1 MTLFDAKVRR
11 SKAEGSAKE
20 VDKMKILILI
30 VAFFY
35 PLVLSCSTLE
45 AAATFPRVVATFA
58 SFSEKEAAFFV
69 AEDQG
74 FFRKYGLDVK
84 HVYVR
89 SGSVALSAL
98 ASGEAQFY
106 SGSPTG
112 ATLGAVV
119 GGLDAVFVAGLINK
133 LNGAFVVDP
142 SIRSPSEL
150 KGKVIGVQSIGG
162 GIWMITM
169 LVLNHWELEPKRDNI
184 KFRVLGDFS
193 VLAQSTAARLIDGCL
208 LSYTFASRL
217 ERQGFRVLADLA
229 KLPVP
234 YQNTGVIARRSFVN
248 ASPDIVERFLRA
260 LADSVAFALEPANKA
275 SVMRS
280 LARGLRLPRVEDA
293 LEGYEGMLTLYER
306 RIYPTKEGIG
316 NAIQVMGIT
325 NEKIRSLKA
334 ENLVDDRFVK
344 KLEQEGRF

>member
-1 MTLFDAKVRR
+1 
-11 SKAEGSAKE
+11 
-20 VDKMKILILI
+20 MKILFLI
-30 VAFFY
+30 VPFSY
-35 PLVLSCSTLE
+35 LLVLGCPASE
-45 AAATFPRVVATFA
+45 AAASFPKVIATFA
-58 SFSEKEAAFFV
+58 SFSEKEGALFV

-98 ASGEAQFY
+98 ASGEAHFY

-142 SIRSPSEL
+142 SIKSPSEL
-150 KGKVIGVQSIGG
+150 KGKTIGVQSIGG
-162 GIWMITM
+162 GVWMITM

-193 VLAQSTAARLIDGCL
+193 VLAQSTIARLIDGCY
-208 LSYTFASRL
+208 LSYTFASKL

-248 ASPDIVERFLRA
+248 SSPDIVERFLRA
-260 LADSVAFALEPANKA
+260 LADSVAFALEPGNKT

-280 LARGLRLPRVEDA
+280 LARGLRLPRTEDA

-306 RIYPTKEGIG
+306 RIYPTKEGIR
-316 NAIQVMGIT
+316 NAIQVMGMT

-344 KLEQEGRF
+344 KLDQEGRF